1 MDKKD
6 EDKMDLKE
14 EGQEILAEEAFEE
27 NQDALTRSDLS
38 FEQRKSLDEQEGD
51 DMLEILGLNNEASFC
66 EMREDVR
73 QMKGSVAPENS
84 LPLDRPSLD
93 LERDLQYETAKKLR
107 NGLMYDPS
115 AGMNTIQNIIGS

>member
-1 MDKKD
+1 
-6 EDKMDLKE
+6 
-14 EGQEILAEEAFEE
+14 
-27 NQDALTRSDLS
+27 
-38 FEQRKSLDEQEGD
+38 
-51 DMLEILGLNNEASFC
+51 MLEILGLNNEASFC

-115 AGMNTIQNIIGS
+115 AGMNTI

>member
-27 NQDALTRSDLS
+27 NQDALNRSDLS

-84 LPLDRPSLD
+84 LLLDRPSLD

>member
-6 EDKMDLKE
+6 EDKMDFKE

-27 NQDALTRSDLS
+27 NQDALNRSDLS

-107 NGLMYDPS
+107 NGLMYDPN